1 MPIGSIAAG
10 LIGSQGAQQAGAAA
24 GAAGQQAMTNANN
37 EIGDIRSSVSPWTST
52 GTAAAGR
59 LASLYG
65 FGHLVSGTG
74 WGGVNLV
81 PDQNGQDQAAAQS
94 QFFTSPG
101 YDFRLQQGINAL
113 DRSASSRGM
122 LLSGA
127 QQKGVNDYA
136 QGQASSE
143 YGNYIN
149 QLNAMSGQGAGAA
162 AGANSTAGNVFNAGN
177 QDQFQGAMGRAN
189 SYQNSANALASGI
202 SSGVNNLAAIS
213 AYGLGGGFGG
223 LGGPTGANAG
233 GMAGNPMTTALSGY

>member
-1 MPIGSIAAG
+1 MISAN
-10 LIGSQGAQQAGAAA
+10 GAQQAGNAS
-24 GAAGQQAMTNANN
+24 GVAGQQAMINANN
-37 EIGDIRSSVSPWTST
+37 EIGDIRSSMSPWTST

-81 PDQNGQDQAAAQS
+81 PDDATGTDQKNAMG

-127 QQKGVNDYA
+127 QQKGVSDYA

-149 QLNAMSGQGAGAA
+149 QLNNMSGAGAGAA
-162 AGANSTAGNVFNAGN
+162 GSANNTAANVFNVGN
-177 QDQFQGAMGRAN
+177 QDQFQGAMSRAN

-202 SSGVNNLAAIS
+202 SGGINSLGSLASFGLSGGFS
-213 AYGLGGGFGG
+213 GLGG
-223 LGGPTGANAG
+223 AG
-233 GMAGNPMTTALSGY
+233 GVLPSQQTGGI